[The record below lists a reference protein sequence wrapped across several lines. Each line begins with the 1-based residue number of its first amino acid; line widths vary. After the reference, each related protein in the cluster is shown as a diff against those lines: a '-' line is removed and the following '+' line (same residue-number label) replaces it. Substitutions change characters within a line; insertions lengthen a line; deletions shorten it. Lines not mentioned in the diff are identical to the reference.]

1 MCGDQC
7 IAKWSVHPVFK
18 KGLSLHSVLLYQ
30 ENVSYQ
36 TKEKNLLTKIE
47 RVSLKEGEV
56 FFRGAMEITTI
67 FIKRLL
73 N

>member
-1 MCGDQC
+1 MQDGPFIRFSRKASAC
-7 IAKWSVHPVFK
+7 IF
-18 KGLSLHSVLLYQ
+18 LLYQ

-36 TKEKNLLTKIE
+36 TKEKNLLTKTE

-56 FFRGAMEITTI
+56 FFRRGMEITTI
-67 FIKRLL
+67 FIRRLL

>member
-1 MCGDQC
+1 MCGDHC
-7 IAKWSVHPVFK
+7 IARWSVHREASDCIF
-18 KGLSLHSVLLYQ
+18 LLYQ

-56 FFRGAMEITTI
+56 FFRGGMEITTI